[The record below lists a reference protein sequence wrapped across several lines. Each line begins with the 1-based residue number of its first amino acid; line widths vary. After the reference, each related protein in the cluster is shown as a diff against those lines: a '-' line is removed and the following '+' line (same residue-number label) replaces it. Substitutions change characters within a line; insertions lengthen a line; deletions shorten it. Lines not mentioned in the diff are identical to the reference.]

1 MAIGIR
7 RREFIAALG
16 GAGIWPLR
24 ARAQTYPSRPIRAND
39 AKGHTMK
46 MEAQRAAD
54 PQVVDLVRAGKV
66 RVGLFA
72 SFVYTKNPATGELRG
87 VGIEIARALAARLGV
102 EVLLVERSDPAEIV
116 ECLKAGAC
124 DVALLGIT
132 AGRAAEVDFSP
143 PYLQADLTYLVSAG
157 SSVRRV
163 ADADQPG
170 VRIAVVRNHA
180 MDFALRGKLK
190 QAEPVYAETPDAAF
204 DLLRTGHVTVQAG
217 IRPGLLTYSTQLPG
231 SRVLEDRFGA
241 NVIGMAVRKGQDGWL
256 SYVSEFITESKTSGS
271 VQQAM
276 ERAGMRGIEVVSQQS
291 VEIEPQAI
299 R

>member
-1 MAIGIR
+1 MTTQG
-7 RREFIAALG
+7 
-16 GAGIWPLR
+16 
-24 ARAQTYPSRPIRAND
+24 D
-39 AKGHTMK
+39 TMK
-46 MEAQRAAD
+46 MEAQQAAD
-54 PQVVDLVRAGKV
+54 PRVVDLVQAGQV

-72 SFVYTKNPATGELRG
+72 SFLYAKNPATGELRG

-102 EVLLVERSDPAEIV
+102 EVLIVERSDPAEIV

-132 AGRAAEVDFSP
+132 AGRAAELDFSP
-143 PYLQADLTYLVSAG
+143 PYLQADLTYLVPAG

-180 MDFALRGKLK
+180 MDFALRGRLK
-190 QAEPVYAETPDAAF
+190 QAEPMYAETPDAAF
-204 DLLRTGHVTVQAG
+204 DLLRTGQVTVQAG

-231 SRVLEDRFGA
+231 SRVLEDRYGA
-241 NVIGMAVRKGQDGWL
+241 NVIGMAVRKGQAEWL
-256 SYVSEFITESKTSGS
+256 SYVSEFIAESKTSGS

-276 ERAGMRGIEVVSQQS
+276 ERAGMGGIQVVSHQS
-291 VEIEPQAI
+291 VEIESQPI

>member
-1 MAIGIR
+1 MSVSGGTKR
-7 RREFIAALG
+7 RLSV
-16 GAGIWPLR
+16 
-24 ARAQTYPSRPIRAND
+24 TT
-39 AKGHTMK
+39 KGDTMR
-46 MEAQRAAD
+46 MEAQQAAD
-54 PQVVDLVRAGKV
+54 PRVVDLVRTGQV

-72 SFVYTKNPATGELRG
+72 SFLYSKDLATGELRG

-102 EVLLVERSDPAEIV
+102 ELLLVERPDPAEIV
-116 ECLKAGAC
+116 ECVKAGAC

-132 AGRAAEVDFSP
+132 AGRAAELDFSP
-143 PYLQADLTYLVSAG
+143 PYLQADLTYLVPAG

-170 VRIAVVRNHA
+170 VCIAVVRNHA

-190 QAEPVYAETPDAAF
+190 QAEPMYAETPDAAF
-204 DLLRTGHVTVQAG
+204 DLLRTGQVTVQAG

-231 SRVLEDRFGA
+231 SRVLDDRYGA
-241 NVIGMAVRKGQDGWL
+241 NVIGMAVRKGQAEWL
-256 SYVSEFITESKTSGS
+256 SYVSEFIAESKTSGS

-276 ERAGMRGIEVVSQQS
+276 GRAGMRGIQVVSQQS
-291 VEIEPQAI
+291 VEIESQPI